1 MGCCFSKELSQGR
14 LSERTSLLQ
23 TSIPDGLAVRDQD
36 RQHNASMVQRV
47 CVMAEETCFA
57 DRSAQRKPPEEG
69 GEKALT
75 GREDVPTG
83 PAVKTSS
90 NGSTQSKG
98 GFKPERTHEE
108 GSIIITSA
116 GRGTDTLQGTPRSA
130 CVSDGLA
137 AKSTDSCETAPYMDK
152 PCESPVKQRIAANAT
167 LRATWFSQPATV
179 HDQGGAGGWRSAAA
193 RTPAN
198 GCLGDS
204 SAVGVSGGL
213 VLPVLLCGGG
223 QRDSLKA
230 QLEEEEEECVIR
242 AALGKG
248 FRARAQSFYSLC
260 SIDADDLDPDPSGT
274 AEAETGVLPPTT
286 LPTASDQLQEEESTA
301 FDQSNEAASVFTLKS
316 HTTESTTFDQPHT
329 TESTTTVQSRTTEHT
344 ASVEADTPEPKTSAE
359 PPQIT
364 SSDPFPD
371 LLPPSSS
378 WSCEDPSASSP
389 GSPAT
394 PEDGSR
400 LSPAVDESTPDILE
414 ASHQEAHAGEEA
426 APVEEDVV
434 TDLDGVVFTPSET
447 GVETRQEV
455 EDSEKDESVRAGAS
469 SCLPF
474 QSAPT
479 EEQITPD
486 ILPSCME
493 AQILG
498 PSPSPSPVP
507 NNHSPS
513 PSPVPNNPS
522 PSPSPV
528 PNNPSPSPSPVPNNP
543 SPSPSPVPN
552 NPSPSPSP
560 VPNNPSSSP
569 SPVPNNPSPNP
580 SPRTVDQ
587 ALGGEGLEGMGDQG
601 GCQVV
606 HDSVRSE
613 GGSGETEEEH
623 TALVNTGATVTG
635 GSSIRTI
642 SVWSPTEFPYCSF
655 KTDMPPVIAEQPTP
669 DHDTAISDQSDM
681 SSTQCETT
689 VDIRTEPDEQQTQV
703 DQRVDRCDLK
713 PDEQVMEPVD
723 KDGTCFSEPVQD
735 PGLEEV
741 SHQSADAEEEP
752 EANLVQKL
760 EERSDPNTETGPLGG
775 DGVRSIPFSP
785 ESVHL
790 LHTSEDVERG
800 FADPGTGDV
809 PTVKE
814 GAQYEN
820 DVEIVDAQ
828 STGST
833 PDENIERDHTVVEE
847 TSLVMSLG
855 SLSEGSEVS
864 DRSLFDSSVCETQ
877 GSLEDPTT
885 LSDHGECIYA
895 EGNLGNGDMGYH
907 GDSASVGS
915 CPMSEVLEVDPDQV
929 DVYASTPSYQIHFL
943 DQRPLPVANETA
955 VGVGGRGDHG
965 EGGMREMVSELLGE
979 EGQTSLSGFYPNPWP
994 RLDEGCGA
1002 WAQTMPSQGESEVG
1016 GHAEELPT
1024 CAPELQSSMALL
1036 GVYPYNT
1043 LLPQGSCLWDWSP
1056 EYAQPVWANHT
1067 ASLDVC
1073 SPAFTEAVH
1082 SWLDVPSDLA
1092 NQEGYEPEYDLENV
1106 GMAWTEPS
1114 ILECPDNSQDPPPT
1128 VGLREQLSATLTS
1141 CLSRENLASDLYLVS
1156 QMDGDQY
1163 VPIATLANLE
1173 HIKKLSTDVELIS
1186 DILKSLPLVQVAEC
1200 GQKVRPN
1207 QSRCIVIL
1215 REVPEDTPPEEVQA
1229 LFQGDNVPRFQSC
1242 ETSTNDNWFITF
1254 PTEADAQKA
1263 YQYLREEV
1271 KVFKG
1276 KPIRARIKA
1285 KSMAVTSF
1293 APKNGFRPSPLDP
1306 VTNQQAYGPYYAPP
1320 TFQQPLPQLYELT
1333 NEAWGAMTT
1342 YPDPAMVAHFPGFLN
1357 GYPSSQPGFK
1367 PSNRHSR
1374 GSRRRSGDGGRS
1386 PLADSSFHSERGP
1399 MGRGSGPPR
1408 QGRPRFPGSGRR
1420 DSREGREESSRGDFS
1435 PSADRGRR
1443 GAYSGRRRREDKT
1456 ARAPTQSESRSSTPV
1471 LELGPTSFPP
1481 LPPATAVSTVTS
1493 APSANDKGVSSS
1505 RPGSETSWGSQNGTA
1520 PPLETPLP
1528 PDPPNMKQ
1536 KETVENAVMT
1546 TAPPTVKETPL
1557 ENGPATESKKL
1568 SYAEICQRAQ
1578 ANKKLPSTDHT
1589 SSGAEPVPAYPAQ
1602 HSAPAQLPR

>member
-14 LSERTSLLQ
+14 LSERTNLLQ
-23 TSIPDGLAVRDQD
+23 TSIPDGLAGRDQD
-36 RQHNASMVQRV
+36 RRHTASMVQRV
-47 CVMAEETCFA
+47 CVMAEVTCLA
-57 DRSAQRKPPEEG
+57 DRSAQPKPPEEG

-83 PAVKTSS
+83 PAVKTGSS
-90 NGSTQSKG
+90 GGTRSKG
-98 GFKPERTHEE
+98 AFKPERTHKE
-108 GSIIITSA
+108 GSIITTSA
-116 GRGTDTLQGTPRSA
+116 GPGPDTLQGTRRSA
-130 CVSDGLA
+130 CVPDALA

-179 HDQGGAGGWRSAAA
+179 HDQGGPGCWRSAAA
-193 RTPAN
+193 RSPAN

-204 SAVGVSGGL
+204 SAVAVSGGL
-213 VLPVLLCGGG
+213 VLPVQLCEGG
-223 QRDSLKA
+223 QRDSLRA
-230 QLEEEEEECVIR
+230 QLEEEDEEEECIIR

-286 LPTASDQLQEEESTA
+286 LPTASDQLQAEESTA
-301 FDQSNEAASVFTLKS
+301 FDQSNEAKSVLNLKS
-316 HTTESTTFDQPHT
+316 HTTESTTFDRPHA
-329 TESTTTVQSRTTEHT
+329 TESTTTVRSRTTEHT
-344 ASVEADTPEPKTSAE
+344 APVEADTPEPKTSVE

-364 SSDPFPD
+364 SSDPLPD

-378 WSCEDPSASSP
+378 WRSCEDPSPSSP

-394 PEDGSR
+394 PEDASR
-400 LSPAVDESTPDILE
+400 LSPAVDESTPDILG

-426 APVEEDVV
+426 APVEEDVAM
-434 TDLDGVVFTPSET
+434 DLDGVVFTPSET
-447 GVETRQEV
+447 GLETRQEV

-469 SCLPF
+469 SCAALDCLPF
-474 QSAPT
+474 QSAAT
-479 EEQITPD
+479 EEQLTPD

-498 PSPSPSPVP
+498 PSPSPSP
-507 NNHSPS
+507 
-513 PSPVPNNPS
+513 
-522 PSPSPV
+522 
-528 PNNPSPSPSPVPNNP
+528 
-543 SPSPSPVPN
+543 
-552 NPSPSPSP
+552 
-560 VPNNPSSSP
+560 SP

-606 HDSVRSE
+606 QESEHSE

-623 TALVNTGATVTG
+623 TALVNTGPTSTG

-655 KTDMPPVIAEQPTP
+655 KTDMAPVNAEQPAP
-669 DHDTAISDQSDM
+669 DHDTAISNQSDM

-689 VDIRTEPDEQQTQV
+689 FDIRTEPDEQQTQV
-703 DQRVDRCDLK
+703 DQRVDRWDLK
-713 PDEQVMEPVD
+713 PDDRVMEPVD
-723 KDGTCFSEPVQD
+723 KNGTSFSEPVQD
-735 PGLEEV
+735 EVPGLEEV

-752 EANLVQKL
+752 EANLLQEL
-760 EERSDPNTETGPLGG
+760 EERSDTETGPFGG
-775 DGVRSIPFSP
+775 DGVRSLPFSP

-790 LHTSEDVERG
+790 LHASEDGERG
-800 FADPGTGDV
+800 SPDPGTEDA
-809 PTVKE
+809 PTVNQ
-814 GAQYEN
+814 GAPYEN
-820 DVEIVDAQ
+820 NVEVVDAQ

-847 TSLVMSLG
+847 TSIVMSLG

-864 DRSLFDSSVCETQ
+864 DRSVFDNSVCETQ

-885 LSDHGECIYA
+885 LSDPGT
-895 EGNLGNGDMGYH
+895 

-929 DVYASTPSYQIHFL
+929 DVFASTPSYQIHFL

-955 VGVGGRGDHG
+955 VGVGGQGDHG

-979 EGQTSLSGFYPNPWP
+979 EGQSSLSGLYPNPWP
-994 RLDEGCGA
+994 RLAEGCGA
-1002 WAQTMPSQGESEVG
+1002 WAQTLSETMPSQGESEVG
-1016 GHAEELPT
+1016 SHAEQLPA

-1056 EYAQPVWANHT
+1056 EYAQPVWANPT

-1073 SPAFTEAVH
+1073 SPAFTEAVP
-1082 SWLDVPSDLA
+1082 SWLEVPIDLA
-1092 NQEGYEPEYDLENV
+1092 SQEGYEPEYDLENV

-1114 ILECPDNSQDPPPT
+1114 ILECPDISQDPPPT

-1163 VPIATLANLE
+1163 VSIATLANLE

-1420 DSREGREESSRGDFS
+1420 DSREDREEPGRGDFS
-1435 PSADRGRR
+1435 PSAERGRR
-1443 GAYSGRRRREDKT
+1443 GAYGGRRRREDKT
-1456 ARAPTQSESRSSTPV
+1456 ARAPTQSESRSSTPG

-1481 LPPATAVSTVTS
+1481 LPPATAVSTVAS

-1546 TAPPTVKETPL
+1546 TVPPTVKEAPL

-1589 SSGAEPVPAYPAQ
+1589 STGADPVPAYPAQ
-1602 HSAPAQLPR
+1602 HADPAQLPR